1 MKKISEAVVY
11 VSFDFGGGAWVT
23 VTFYEGKTFEECIR
37 LRSEHIDGYIENG
50 IYINL

>member
-1 MKKISEAVVY
+1 MEKIGEKVVY

-23 VTFYEGKTFEECIR
+23 VTLYEGKTFEECIR
-37 LRSEHIDGYIENG
+37 LRSEHIDGYFKNG